1 MSTGTAAGAQ
11 SANLPPPTLPAPVNC
26 EAFQK
31 AIQEYTTTL
40 SNEDK
45 DAFKEA
51 PDIIEHLKTMQLNRK
66 RLISDSLTSRVAN
79 VLQCIRTFM
88 SSLTIFIGHH
98 PEMSSLV
105 VGGVNCILVV
115 GTSYIVVNTGSNSLG
130 LGLIY

>member
-11 SANLPPPTLPAPVNC
+11 SANLQQPTPPAPVKC
-26 EAFQK
+26 EAFEK
-31 AIQEYTTTL
+31 AIQAYTTTL

-88 SSLTIFIGHH
+88 SSLMIIIGHH

-115 GTSYIVVNTGSNSLG
+115 GTS
-130 LGLIY
+130 